1 MRAVLV
7 MLFALG
13 LAACETSANIAGS
26 ADYDSLKRAHDN
38 CAVKGGTLVLKDGG
52 DSQYIDDYSC
62 KVK

>member
-1 MRAVLV
+1 MRTALIL
-7 MLFALG
+7 LFALG
-13 LAACETSANIAGS
+13 VAACDTAANIAGS

-38 CAVKGGTLVLKDGG
+38 CAAKGGTLVLKDGG

>member
-1 MRAVLV
+1 MRAALI

-13 LAACETSANIAGS
+13 LTACDTAANIAGS
-26 ADYDSLKRAHDN
+26 ADYDSLKRAHDA
-38 CAVKGGTLVLKDGG
+38 CAAKGGTLVLKDGG